1 MTKNSK
7 EKTYWPHMILGFLML
22 GIILSYWTVKSA
34 SSIPVQESNNY
45 MLKYQQADININEI
59 IKRKNLFDT
68 NYLIEI
74 VDVKRE
80 FIEIENVK
88 RVKQESCIVLNNGT
102 NMFAYTVTDR
112 DGNLQNDANVSFQ
125 LTRPHR
131 TQEDIFVE
139 NVTEKNGKYIVD
151 NIDITKAGR
160 YILQLRVKIGEAIG
174 YSEIPAYL
182 NPK

>member
-1 MTKNSK
+1 MAKSSK
-7 EKTYWPHMILGFLML
+7 EKTYWPHMILGFLMI
-22 GIILSYWTVKSA
+22 GITLSYWTVKSA

-59 IKRKNLFDT
+59 IERKNLFDK

-74 VDVKRE
+74 VDAKSK
-80 FIEIENVK
+80 FIEIENAK
-88 RVKQESCIVLNNGT
+88 RVKRESSILLTKGENIFT
-102 NMFAYTVTDR
+102 YRVTAK
-112 DGNLQNDANVSFQ
+112 DGSVQNDANVSFQ

-139 NVTEKNGKYIVD
+139 NVSEKDGKYIVD
-151 NIDITKAGR
+151 NINIIKAGR

-174 YSEIPAYL
+174 YSEMPAYL
-182 NPK
+182 KPE